1 MDATIKVQVL
11 GVGCPK
17 CTTLEERI
25 RRLIAAHQL
34 DAGVEKVSDL
44 REMMKYGIMATPG
57 LVIDGELK
65 SAGTVPND
73 SQILE
78 WLKDPSR

>member
-17 CTTLEERI
+17 CTTLEGRI

-34 DAGVEKVSDL
+34 DVELEKVSDL
-44 REMMKYGIMATPG
+44 REMMKYGIMTTPG

-78 WLKDPSR
+78 WLKGLSR